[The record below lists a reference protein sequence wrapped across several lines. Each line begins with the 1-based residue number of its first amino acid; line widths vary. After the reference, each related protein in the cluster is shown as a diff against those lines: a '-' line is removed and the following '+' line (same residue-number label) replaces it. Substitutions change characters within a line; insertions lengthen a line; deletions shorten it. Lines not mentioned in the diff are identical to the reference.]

1 MRDLWLNV
9 CVLCMLSVWN
19 LECVYGPWPFCV
31 LLFHEE
37 ARFICMYILFYYIID
52 TLQYILQAI
61 MFGEESVDVCL
72 AIQGSRVIKIA
83 ADVPK
88 ATLASVVGSMCIQ
101 NTVAG
106 NESAKLNP
114 LALNARLVLDSDS
127 LGKMNESKSLGK
139 VAIDVTP
146 REGFGWVKPASKV
159 IWEPSINEEFEQH
172 EKKLAS
178 MVRTRGKRHDS
189 KSRSEFL
196 KAVTIG
202 LSMCKKSDVSFS
214 GEISAGILTT
224 LIGKVYFD
232 CGTCD
237 VAMMN
242 YKHKVDRDN

>member
-1 MRDLWLNV
+1 
-9 CVLCMLSVWN
+9 
-19 LECVYGPWPFCV
+19 
-31 LLFHEE
+31 
-37 ARFICMYILFYYIID
+37 
-52 TLQYILQAI
+52 

-72 AIQGSRVIKIA
+72 AIQGSRIIKIA

-101 NTVAG
+101 NTVTG

-127 LGKMNESKSLGK
+127 LGEMNESKSLGK
-139 VAIDVTP
+139 VTIDVTP
-146 REGFGWVKPASKV
+146 IEGFGWVKPASKV
-159 IWEPSINEEFEQH
+159 IWEPSIKEEFEQH

-202 LSMCKKSDVSFS
+202 LNMCKTSDVSFS

-224 LIGKVYFD
+224 LIGKAYFD
-232 CGTCD
+232 CSTYG

-242 YKHKVDRDN
+242 YKLIVDRDN